1 MKQKLINLKNSI
13 IPRNVT
19 TYLILGLIILGVI
32 AGSIFFISISK
43 TDKLEATN
51 EIMNFYQNIKNIN
64 YGQTLKNSFNTSI
77 FYLCG
82 ISILSLTIIGL
93 PFLIFLIFFKGFILG
108 FCISTIINTY
118 HYKGIL
124 YSFLYLFP
132 HELIKLFSIILTSIY
147 GIILSIKLLKLIFTK
162 KNINYKLSL
171 KRYSIIMIISMF
183 LNGLAIL
190 YETYIYPIVLKII
203 I

>member
-51 EIMNFYQNIKNIN
+51 EIMNYYQNIKNIN
-64 YGQTLKNSFNTSI
+64 YGQTLKNSFNTII

-93 PFLIFLIFFKGFILG
+93 PFLIFLILVK
-108 FCISTIINTY
+108 ST
-118 HYKGIL
+118 
-124 YSFLYLFP
+124 
-132 HELIKLFSIILTSIY
+132 
-147 GIILSIKLLKLIFTK
+147 
-162 KNINYKLSL
+162 
-171 KRYSIIMIISMF
+171 
-183 LNGLAIL
+183 A
-190 YETYIYPIVLKII
+190 VQAVQAV
-203 I
+203 